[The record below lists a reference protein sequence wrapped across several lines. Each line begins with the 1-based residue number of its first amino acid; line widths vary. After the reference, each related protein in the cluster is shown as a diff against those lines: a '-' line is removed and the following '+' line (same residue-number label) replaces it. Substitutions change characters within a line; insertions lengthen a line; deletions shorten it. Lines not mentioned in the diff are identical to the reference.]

1 MLVWFERLHLHW
13 LKMTASTFSLLATVR
28 HNQTY
33 ITVYIFLFVR
43 ILHSC
48 FFQCLTKPMGLLLH
62 SSLPSGTAPAS
73 KGCDSPNKSWFWWLS
88 FTNPGLKKYAIAKF
102 FDHLPIWQVK
112 NKNMRLSCHHLC
124 ASKNRGTPKSSILI
138 RFSII
143 NHPFWGTP
151 ISGNIHLEILFG
163 AFHSLGI
170 FLRFFK
176 TWEERTA
183 NGGP

>member
-1 MLVWFERLHLHW
+1 MR
-13 LKMTASTFSLLATVR
+13 
-28 HNQTY
+28 
-33 ITVYIFLFVR
+33 
-43 ILHSC
+43 
-48 FFQCLTKPMGLLLH
+48 
-62 SSLPSGTAPAS
+62 
-73 KGCDSPNKSWFWWLS
+73 SPNFSIISQFGRL
-88 FTNPGLKKYAIAKF
+88 NI
-102 FDHLPIWQVK
+102 
-112 NKNMRLSCHHLC
+112 KNMTLSCHHLC

-176 TWEERTA
+176 TWKNERRTE
-183 NGGP
+183 GPKERMGRKEKVASGFKYGNFFGVSM